1 MPLASTSASIILAA
15 GLGIISALTAA
26 AALLPDPSSASAF
39 SLVDDNRLRLICVA
53 GSLGGAVMSVMLFQ
67 VKTNRE
73 LAAKITTSALAGIMF
88 APMILRYLKWADL
101 TDAILAVSAIV
112 ALLSWTVLQSIVPMA
127 ANLLKRKAEAALDAK
142 ERS

>member
-15 GLGIISALTAA
+15 GLGIISAISAA

-73 LAAKITTSALAGIMF
+73 LAAKLTTSALAGIMF

-101 TDAILAVSAIV
+101 TDAILAVSATV
-112 ALLSWTVLQSIVPMA
+112 AMLSWTVLQSIVPMA

>member
-15 GLGIISALTAA
+15 TIGIFSALAAALMPDPETAA
-26 AALLPDPSSASAF
+26 AL

-73 LAAKITTSALAGIMF
+73 LAAKLTTSALAGIMF

-101 TDAILAVSAIV
+101 TDAILATSAAV

>member
-1 MPLASTSASIILAA
+1 MPIASTSIAIVLAV
-15 GLGIISALTAA
+15 GLGIISAAA
-26 AALLPDPSSASAF
+26 AALLPDPSTASAL
-39 SLVDDNRLRLICVA
+39 SIVDDNRLRLICVA
-53 GSLGGAVMSVMLFQ
+53 GSLGGAVMSVMLFR

-73 LAAKITTSALAGIMF
+73 LAAKLTTSALAGIMF

-101 TDAILAVSAIV
+101 TDAILAVSATV
-112 ALLSWTVLQSIVPMA
+112 AMLSWTVLQSIVPMA

>member
-15 GLGIISALTAA
+15 GLGIISAAA
-26 AALLPDPSSASAF
+26 AALLPDPSTASAL
-39 SLVDDNRLRLICVA
+39 SIVDDNRLRLICVA

-88 APMILRYLKWADL
+88 APMILRYLKLADL

>member
-1 MPLASTSASIILAA
+1 MPLASTSAVSIIIAA
-15 GLGIISALTAA
+15 GIIISAAA
-26 AALLPDPSSASAF
+26 AALLPDPSTASAL
-39 SLVDDNRLRLICVA
+39 SIVDDNRLRLICVA
-53 GSLGGAVMSVMLFQ
+53 GSLGGAVMSIMLFQ

-73 LAAKITTSALAGIMF
+73 LAAKLTTSALAGIMF

-101 TDAILAVSAIV
+101 TDAILAVSATV
-112 ALLSWTVLQSIVPMA
+112 AMLSWTVLQSIVPMA

>member
-1 MPLASTSASIILAA
+1 MPLASTSASIIIAA
-15 GLGIISALTAA
+15 GIGIISAAA
-26 AALLPDPSSASAF
+26 AALLPDPSTASAL
-39 SLVDDNRLRLICVA
+39 SIVDDNRLRLICVA

-73 LAAKITTSALAGIMF
+73 LAAKLTTSALAGIMF

-101 TDAILAVSAIV
+101 TDAILAVSATV
-112 ALLSWTVLQSIVPMA
+112 AMLSWTVLQSIVPMA

>member
-1 MPLASTSASIILAA
+1 MPLASTSFSLVIAASIGILSALAA
-15 GLGIISALTAA
+15 ALMPDPETAA
-26 AALLPDPSSASAF
+26 AL

-73 LAAKITTSALAGIMF
+73 LAAKLTTSALAGIMF
-88 APMILRYLKWADL
+88 APMILRYLKLADL

>member
-1 MPLASTSASIILAA
+1 
-15 GLGIISALTAA
+15 
-26 AALLPDPSSASAF
+26 
-39 SLVDDNRLRLICVA
+39 
-53 GSLGGAVMSVMLFQ
+53 MSVMLFQ

-73 LAAKITTSALAGIMF
+73 LAAKLTTSALAGIMF

-112 ALLSWTVLQSIVPMA
+112 ALLSWSVLQSIVPMA
-127 ANLLKRKAEAALDAK
+127 AKLLKRKAEAALDAK

>member
-15 GLGIISALTAA
+15 GLGIISAAA
-26 AALLPDPSSASAF
+26 AALLPDPSTASAL
-39 SLVDDNRLRLICVA
+39 SIVDDNRLRLICVA

>member
-15 GLGIISALTAA
+15 GLGIISAAA
-26 AALLPDPSSASAF
+26 AALLPDPSTASAL
-39 SLVDDNRLRLICVA
+39 SIVDDNRLRLICVA

-73 LAAKITTSALAGIMF
+73 LAAKLTTSALAGIMF

-101 TDAILAVSAIV
+101 TDAILAVSATV
-112 ALLSWTVLQSIVPMA
+112 AMLSWTVLQSIVPMA

>member
-15 GLGIISALTAA
+15 GIGIFSALAAALMPDPETAA
-26 AALLPDPSSASAF
+26 AL

-73 LAAKITTSALAGIMF
+73 LAAKLTTSALAGIMF

-101 TDAILAVSAIV
+101 TDAILAVSATV
-112 ALLSWTVLQSIVPMA
+112 AMLSWTVLQSIVPMA

>member
-1 MPLASTSASIILAA
+1 MPLASASTTSIIIAA
-15 GLGIISALTAA
+15 GIIISAAA
-26 AALLPDPSSASAF
+26 AALLPDPSTASAL
-39 SLVDDNRLRLICVA
+39 SIVDDNRLRLICVA
-53 GSLGGAVMSVMLFQ
+53 GSLGGAVMSIMLFQ

-73 LAAKITTSALAGIMF
+73 LAAKLTTSALAGIMF

-101 TDAILAVSAIV
+101 TDAILAVSATV
-112 ALLSWTVLQSIVPMA
+112 AMLSWTVLQSIVPMA

>member
-1 MPLASTSASIILAA
+1 MPIASTSIAIVLAA
-15 GLGIISALTAA
+15 GLCIISAVA
-26 AALLPDPSSASAF
+26 AALMPDPSSASAF

-53 GSLGGAVMSVMLFQ
+53 GSLGGAVMSIMLFQ

-73 LAAKITTSALAGIMF
+73 LAAKLTTSALAGIMF